1 MPEMLIQASTGLLVA
16 ATSTLQATYRGQCQA
31 RRPSSQ
37 ALTFLRC
44 TQPCAC
50 SYYAQQ
56 RAMDAASTSASK
68 DEQKRRQRVQ
78 RERQA
83 EFALLDNLAKASC
96 TPCVQ

>member
-1 MPEMLIQASTGLLVA
+1 MSSTPAQAARPSTPEVP
-16 ATSTLQATYRGQCQA
+16 STLR
-31 RRPSSQ
+31 
-37 ALTFLRC
+37 
-44 TQPCAC
+44 C

-83 EFALLDNLAKASC
+83 EFALLDNLAKASY
-96 TPCVQ
+96 